1 MAKEKAPK
9 YSQDVKTRK
18 SEYLKEISSDEDSG
32 AKTLERNFAA
42 IHSSVF
48 RSYLP
53 EVQYQYAPH
62 DLQAQNTQVACFELT
77 KWVEDSRENS
87 IEKLSNVYQTLVGEP
102 CSVALIYRRNAGGC
116 HVQFAVA
123 DQAANEIALAKRVC
137 SALTG
142 NFPGSEYSEP
152 MIENLGF
159 LQKDVSGIE
168 PSSIAVVTNIAT
180 EKSEKFISQS
190 IEKLLDGLVP
200 ALGQRGGDYTIILL
214 GEPVNDSRKYE
225 QRLYDYY
232 TALSPFA
239 SIQTQQTIS
248 ESMSVMRSVNVSESL
263 GVFGSTQTSVSASVG
278 GAGTSVGVSKGYT
291 VGASVTVSVGQQT
304 GNTDGVGKSDGRITT
319 YTNYEVKHTLSMIE
333 TQMKRLEQC
342 RALGMWRFAAY
353 VLSGDPITTKNVAH
367 MYASLTQGE
376 ESYLEPV
383 VINTWDAQKNA
394 DMSCYI
400 RRCLSNLQ
408 HPVFCLKQDV
418 AKEKLIYPTVTDLTT
433 IVSGKE
439 LARALNFPQKSVPG
453 LPVIRCAAFGRNVM
467 SKDKQYHGDIHLGC
481 IYHMQKREETI
492 PVDLNAD
499 RLAMHTFITG
509 STGSG
514 KSNTIYQL
522 LHELGAQ
529 GRKFLVVEPA
539 KGEYRAVFGNRSD
552 VTVYGTNPNLKETEL
567 LRLNPF
573 SFPENVHVYE
583 HMDRLVEIF
592 NVCWPMYAAMPA
604 VLKDAIERAYVDAGW
619 DLCKSRNRYSARL
632 FPTFI
637 DVLQQ
642 IDAVMDES
650 QYSADSKGDYKGSL
664 CTRLRSL
671 TNGINGMIFSADELD
686 SADLFDRNVIVDLSR
701 VGSTETKALIMG
713 LLVMKLQE
721 YRMSQG
727 GMNKTLRHVT
737 VLEEAHNLL
746 KRTSAVQSA
755 VGADLAGKSVEMLAN
770 AIAEMRTYGEGF
782 IIADQAP
789 GLLDEAVIRNT
800 NTKIILRLPDYTDRQ
815 LVGKAIGLNDDQIDE
830 LSKLKQGVAAVYQ
843 NDWVE
848 AVLCQVDRF
857 EPEPAEDFSKNCG
870 KPLPSFTELPPYDA
884 HSLLIELASGRLYVE
899 PSDRRVLHAELPVKV
914 KCLMFEYG
922 KSAAS
927 DKTEKLAAVAYHFL
941 NSGHTF
947 KETESVFDAARW
959 MRTIRSKLE
968 PFTKE
973 LSEKEVAFILTL
985 IVYAEMKRHPE
996 HECMIYCL
1004 NKEGEIY

>member
-1 MAKEKAPK
+1 MANQVRIEYDPYQQKASYQIRDSSNRKFAKIPKSDLGNPDNLKYHDGMLDEILKYAIPELQEKRLAKELVFCGTEDDF
-9 YSQDVKTRK
+9 QDFKDALVRFYERNPDTTWNMTLLRDETSYYRAADTVK
-18 SEYLKEISSDEDSG
+18 SEINAIFQGIVDTLTEKQNEDVYRDVCR
-32 AKTLERNFAA
+32 KLE
-42 IHSSVF
+42 
-48 RSYLP
+48 SYT
-53 EVQYQYAPH
+53 
-62 DLQAQNTQVACFELT
+62 D
-77 KWVEDSRENS
+77 
-87 IEKLSNVYQTLVGEP
+87 
-102 CSVALIYRRNAGGC
+102 
-116 HVQFAVA
+116 AVS
-123 DQAANEIALAKRVC
+123 NEIPVC
-137 SALTG
+137 
-142 NFPGSEYSEP
+142 
-152 MIENLGF
+152 
-159 LQKDVSGIE
+159 
-168 PSSIAVVTNIAT
+168 
-180 EKSEKFISQS
+180 
-190 IEKLLDGLVP
+190 
-200 ALGQRGGDYTIILL
+200 
-214 GEPVNDSRKYE
+214 
-225 QRLYDYY
+225 
-232 TALSPFA
+232 
-239 SIQTQQTIS
+239 
-248 ESMSVMRSVNVSESL
+248 
-263 GVFGSTQTSVSASVG
+263 
-278 GAGTSVGVSKGYT
+278 
-291 VGASVTVSVGQQT
+291 
-304 GNTDGVGKSDGRITT
+304 
-319 YTNYEVKHTLSMIE
+319 
-333 TQMKRLEQC
+333 
-342 RALGMWRFAAY
+342 
-353 VLSGDPITTKNVAH
+353 
-367 MYASLTQGE
+367 
-376 ESYLEPV
+376 
-383 VINTWDAQKNA
+383 VI
-394 DMSCYI
+394 
-400 RRCLSNLQ
+400 
-408 HPVFCLKQDV
+408 
-418 AKEKLIYPTVTDLTT
+418 
-433 IVSGKE
+433 G
-439 LARALNFPQKSVPG
+439 
-453 LPVIRCAAFGRNVM
+453 
-467 SKDKQYHGDIHLGC
+467 
-481 IYHMQKREETI
+481 
-492 PVDLNAD
+492 VDLNAD

-539 KGEYRAVFGNRSD
+539 KGEYRAVFGSRSD
-552 VTVYGTNPNLKETEL
+552 VTVYGTNPNLKEAAL

-619 DLCKSRNRYSARL
+619 DLRRSRNRYSARL

-727 GMNKTLRHVT
+727 GMNKTLRHAT

-800 NTKIILRLPDYTDRQ
+800 NTKIILRLPDYADRQ

-884 HSLLIELASGRLYVE
+884 HSLLIELASGHLYVE

-922 KSAAS
+922 KSTAS
-927 DKTEKLAAVAYHFL
+927 DKTEKLATVAYYFL
-941 NSGHTF
+941 NLEPAF
-947 KETESVFDAARW
+947 KDAESVSDTAQRIR
-959 MRTIRSKLE
+959 MIRSKLE
-968 PFTKE
+968 PFTNE
-973 LSEKEVAFILTL
+973 LSEKEAAFILTL
-985 IVYAEMKRHPE
+985 IAYVEMKRHPE
-996 HECMIYCL
+996 QECMIYCL
-1004 NKEGEIY
+1004 NKEGGIY

>member
-1 MAKEKAPK
+1 MANQVRIEYDPYQQKASYQIRDSSNRKFAKIPKSDLGNPDNLKYHDGMLDEILKYAIPELQEKRLAKELVFCGTEDF
-9 YSQDVKTRK
+9 QDFKDALVRFYERNPDTTWNMTLLRDETSYYRAADTVK
-18 SEYLKEISSDEDSG
+18 SEINAIFQGIVDTLTEKQNEDVYRDVCR
-32 AKTLERNFAA
+32 KLE
-42 IHSSVF
+42 
-48 RSYLP
+48 SYT
-53 EVQYQYAPH
+53 
-62 DLQAQNTQVACFELT
+62 D
-77 KWVEDSRENS
+77 
-87 IEKLSNVYQTLVGEP
+87 
-102 CSVALIYRRNAGGC
+102 
-116 HVQFAVA
+116 AVS
-123 DQAANEIALAKRVC
+123 NEIPVC
-137 SALTG
+137 
-142 NFPGSEYSEP
+142 
-152 MIENLGF
+152 
-159 LQKDVSGIE
+159 
-168 PSSIAVVTNIAT
+168 
-180 EKSEKFISQS
+180 
-190 IEKLLDGLVP
+190 
-200 ALGQRGGDYTIILL
+200 
-214 GEPVNDSRKYE
+214 
-225 QRLYDYY
+225 
-232 TALSPFA
+232 
-239 SIQTQQTIS
+239 
-248 ESMSVMRSVNVSESL
+248 
-263 GVFGSTQTSVSASVG
+263 
-278 GAGTSVGVSKGYT
+278 
-291 VGASVTVSVGQQT
+291 
-304 GNTDGVGKSDGRITT
+304 
-319 YTNYEVKHTLSMIE
+319 
-333 TQMKRLEQC
+333 
-342 RALGMWRFAAY
+342 
-353 VLSGDPITTKNVAH
+353 
-367 MYASLTQGE
+367 
-376 ESYLEPV
+376 
-383 VINTWDAQKNA
+383 VI
-394 DMSCYI
+394 
-400 RRCLSNLQ
+400 
-408 HPVFCLKQDV
+408 
-418 AKEKLIYPTVTDLTT
+418 
-433 IVSGKE
+433 G
-439 LARALNFPQKSVPG
+439 
-453 LPVIRCAAFGRNVM
+453 
-467 SKDKQYHGDIHLGC
+467 
-481 IYHMQKREETI
+481 
-492 PVDLNAD
+492 VDLNAD

-539 KGEYRAVFGNRSD
+539 KGEYRAVFGSRSD
-552 VTVYGTNPNLKETEL
+552 VTVYGTNPNLKEAAL

-619 DLCKSRNRYSARL
+619 DLRRSRNRYSARL

-727 GMNKTLRHVT
+727 GMNKTLRHAT

-800 NTKIILRLPDYTDRQ
+800 NTKIILRLPDYADRQ

-884 HSLLIELASGRLYVE
+884 HSLLIELASGHLYVE

-922 KSAAS
+922 KSTAS
-927 DKTEKLAAVAYHFL
+927 DKTEKLATVAYYFL
-941 NSGHTF
+941 NLEPAF
-947 KETESVFDAARW
+947 KDAESVSDTAQRIR
-959 MRTIRSKLE
+959 MIRSKLE
-968 PFTKE
+968 PFTNE
-973 LSEKEVAFILTL
+973 LSEKEAAFILTL
-985 IVYAEMKRHPE
+985 IAYVEMKRHPE
-996 HECMIYCL
+996 QECMIYCL
-1004 NKEGEIY
+1004 NKEGGIY

>member
-1 MAKEKAPK
+1 MANQVRIEYDPYQQKASYQIRDSSNRKFAKIPKSDLGNPDNLKYHDGMLDEILKYAIPELQEKRLAKELVFCGTEDDF
-9 YSQDVKTRK
+9 QDFKDALVRFYERNPDTTWNMTLLRDETSYYRAADTVK
-18 SEYLKEISSDEDSG
+18 SEINAIFQGIVDTLTEKQNEDVYRDVCR
-32 AKTLERNFAA
+32 KLE
-42 IHSSVF
+42 
-48 RSYLP
+48 SYT
-53 EVQYQYAPH
+53 
-62 DLQAQNTQVACFELT
+62 D
-77 KWVEDSRENS
+77 
-87 IEKLSNVYQTLVGEP
+87 
-102 CSVALIYRRNAGGC
+102 
-116 HVQFAVA
+116 AVS
-123 DQAANEIALAKRVC
+123 NEIPVC
-137 SALTG
+137 
-142 NFPGSEYSEP
+142 
-152 MIENLGF
+152 
-159 LQKDVSGIE
+159 
-168 PSSIAVVTNIAT
+168 
-180 EKSEKFISQS
+180 
-190 IEKLLDGLVP
+190 
-200 ALGQRGGDYTIILL
+200 
-214 GEPVNDSRKYE
+214 
-225 QRLYDYY
+225 
-232 TALSPFA
+232 
-239 SIQTQQTIS
+239 
-248 ESMSVMRSVNVSESL
+248 
-263 GVFGSTQTSVSASVG
+263 
-278 GAGTSVGVSKGYT
+278 
-291 VGASVTVSVGQQT
+291 
-304 GNTDGVGKSDGRITT
+304 
-319 YTNYEVKHTLSMIE
+319 
-333 TQMKRLEQC
+333 
-342 RALGMWRFAAY
+342 
-353 VLSGDPITTKNVAH
+353 
-367 MYASLTQGE
+367 
-376 ESYLEPV
+376 
-383 VINTWDAQKNA
+383 VI
-394 DMSCYI
+394 
-400 RRCLSNLQ
+400 
-408 HPVFCLKQDV
+408 
-418 AKEKLIYPTVTDLTT
+418 
-433 IVSGKE
+433 G
-439 LARALNFPQKSVPG
+439 
-453 LPVIRCAAFGRNVM
+453 
-467 SKDKQYHGDIHLGC
+467 
-481 IYHMQKREETI
+481 
-492 PVDLNAD
+492 VDLNAD

-539 KGEYRAVFGNRSD
+539 KGEYRAVFGSRSD
-552 VTVYGTNPNLKETEL
+552 VTVYGTNPNLKEAAL

-619 DLCKSRNRYSARL
+619 DLRRSRNRYSARL

-727 GMNKTLRHVT
+727 GMNKTLRHAT

-800 NTKIILRLPDYTDRQ
+800 NTKIILRLPDYADRQ

-884 HSLLIELASGRLYVE
+884 HSLLIELASGHLYVE

-922 KSAAS
+922 KSTAS
-927 DKTEKLAAVAYHFL
+927 DKTEKLATVAYYFL
-941 NSGHTF
+941 NLEPAF
-947 KETESVFDAARW
+947 KDAESVSDTAQRIR
-959 MRTIRSKLE
+959 MIRSKLE
-968 PFTKE
+968 PFTNE
-973 LSEKEVAFILTL
+973 LSEKEAAFDDYDRENGYEDEDEQPEENQWKVCAATWAPCWSRTIPNLKSSSLTTATPMRAK
-985 IVYAEMKRHPE
+985 IT
-996 HECMIYCL
+996 
-1004 NKEGEIY
+1004 